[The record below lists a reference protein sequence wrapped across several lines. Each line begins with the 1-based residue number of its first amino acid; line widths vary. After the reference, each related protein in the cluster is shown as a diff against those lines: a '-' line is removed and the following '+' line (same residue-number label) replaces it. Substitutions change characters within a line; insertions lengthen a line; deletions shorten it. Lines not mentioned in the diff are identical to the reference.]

1 MPRLIPAA
9 AALLLAAL
17 PASAESW
24 GVSDKPADAG
34 DGRSMCMIWYGT
46 KAPMMNITLM
56 SDRNFISAVASPL
69 TAVADGADVRLSYPS
84 GRAGAGKLR
93 KVDERPN
100 GVFVFF
106 PDAAIDTIL
115 GEFVAPGTFT
125 LTSGDVSVSFPSPGL
140 QSAIG
145 PLKSCAAQFRDV
157 PGME

>member
-9 AALLLAAL
+9 AALLLSAL

-46 KAPMMNITLM
+46 SAPMMNITLM
-56 SDRNFISAVASPL
+56 SDRNFISVVASPL
-69 TAVADGADVRLSYPS
+69 TAVADDADVRLSYPS
-84 GRAGAGKLR
+84 GRGGTGKLR
-93 KVDERPN
+93 KVDQRPD
-100 GVFVFF
+100 GIFVFF
-106 PDAAIDTIL
+106 PDAAIDAIL

-157 PGME
+157 QGMK